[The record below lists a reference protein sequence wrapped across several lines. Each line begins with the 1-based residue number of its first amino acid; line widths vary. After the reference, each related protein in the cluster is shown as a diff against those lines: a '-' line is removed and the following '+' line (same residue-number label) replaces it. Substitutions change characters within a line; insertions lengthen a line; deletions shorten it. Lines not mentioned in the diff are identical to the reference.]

1 MVQKLNLNFK
11 RKKDMKNILLFVGLV
26 LMLSGCVRD
35 DMFIDTI
42 EPPKLI
48 EALEIVQSKGLK
60 LESIIVSNE
69 VLINVKLEVVGSYK
83 IKIRNIVNKIVSQ
96 EIIQAKAGDNIL
108 KVYTST
114 LPKSAYTIQLTN
126 MDNQLIGSQRF
137 TIKN

>member
-1 MVQKLNLNFK
+1 
-11 RKKDMKNILLFVGLV
+11 MKNILLFVGLV